1 MTIKDEVRNIL
12 VLEAF
17 AAEATRIAADK
28 RASLNEAARRQ
39 LESEGVAP
47 SWTLPGIAKVGLSFS
62 KPATVVADAAKLT
75 AWIIAKRPELTEQIT
90 RVRPADQ
97 AAFLVGLDTQDGVP
111 VDRETGEIVPGI
123 EVRPGGQPKSL
134 NVIPDAEVKATL
146 SGQVA
151 QMLATAH
158 PSVVGTTEAAPALP
172 SDPWVAAGDPWAA
185 FAPAGGES

>member
-1 MTIKDEVRNIL
+1 MTIKDDVRNIL

-17 AAEATRIAADK
+17 AAEATRIAADR
-28 RASLNEAARRQ
+28 RAALNETARRH
-39 LESEGVAP
+39 LEAEGVAP

-90 RVRPADQ
+90 RVRPAEQ
-97 AAFLVGLDTQDGVP
+97 AAFIAGLDTQDGVP
-111 VDRETGEIVPGI
+111 VDRETGEIVPGV

-134 NVIPDAEVKATL
+134 NVVPDAEVKATL

-158 PSVVGTTEAAPALP
+158 PAIIGESAAAAVLPA
-172 SDPWVAAGDPWAA
+172 DPWVAAGDPWAA
-185 FAPAGGES
+185 FTPGGEA